1 MIAQL
6 SQSLID
12 ELNLVKI
19 EYDPEKGD
27 YPPEYGFRDF
37 IPKSGGHLLW
47 LYENGSFG
55 LAKQI
60 YMNNYDTYFWWG
72 YDGSVNFQTENEV
85 RNHLYHL
92 RSSIQKII
100 KEGKEKIALRKLIQ
114 MQRDFV

>member
-1 MIAQL
+1 MKTQL
-6 SQSLID
+6 SQTLIN

-19 EYDPEKGD
+19 DCGTNTNST
-27 YPPEYGFRDF
+27 EYGFRDF
-37 IPKSGGHLLW
+37 SPDSGHLLW

-92 RSSIQKII
+92 RTSIKKRI
-100 KEGKEKIALRKLIQ
+100 KEGKERIALRKLIQ

>member
-1 MIAQL
+1 MKAHL
-6 SQSLID
+6 SQTLID
-12 ELNLVKI
+12 EFNLVKLRDLDG
-19 EYDPEKGD
+19 Y
-27 YPPEYGFRDF
+27 PEYGFRDF
-37 IPKSGGHLLW
+37 SPDFGHLLW
-47 LYENGSFG
+47 LYENESFG
-55 LAKQI
+55 MAKHI

-72 YDGSVNFQTENEV
+72 YAGSVNFQTENEV

>member
-1 MIAQL
+1 MKTQL

-19 EYDPEKGD
+19 DYDPD
-27 YPPEYGFRDF
+27 TDRLEYGFRDF
-37 IPKSGGHLLW
+37 SPDSGHLLW
-47 LYENGSFG
+47 FYENGSFG

-60 YMNNYDTYFWWG
+60 YMNNDYSHFWWG
-72 YDGSVNFQTENEV
+72 YAGSVNFQTENEV

-100 KEGKEKIALRKLIQ
+100 KEGKERIALRKLIQ